1 MTTLQELAQRRTVI
15 AAHRG
20 VTGGNVGPNTIES
33 FEAALAEGADMLEMD
48 VVRTRDDRLVVF
60 HLGMEKP
67 HLYRAVHIGELT
79 EKEALQLRYVNGDDV
94 ETEQTVQSLD
104 TVFQRFKGRCF
115 INVDRAWDD
124 LDLLA
129 DYAKRNGVSEQIVLK
144 SPPEM
149 RYFQNMEKWARD
161 FMYMPIITET
171 DTCSDYLEHSPLR
184 YIGAEL
190 VFSREDSPVAAP
202 AYIEEMHEKGRLLWG
217 NAIVFNYKRVL
228 SAGHNDDVSIIE
240 DPSLGWGWLQ
250 DHGFDI
256 IQTDWPGLVRQYL
269 KARQAGGMS

>member
-1 MTTLQELAQRRTVI
+1 MTSLQQLAKRKTII

-20 VTGGNVGPNTIES
+20 VTGGNVGPNTIEA

-48 VVRTRDDRLVVF
+48 VVRTSDNRLVVF

-67 HLYRAVHIGELT
+67 HLFRAVHIGEMT
-79 EKEALQLRYVNGDDV
+79 EKEVLQLRYINGDDV
-94 ETEQTVQSLD
+94 ETHQTVQSLD

-129 DYAKRNGVSEQIVLK
+129 EYAKRNGVSDQIILK
-144 SPPEM
+144 SPPEKD
-149 RYFQNMEKWARD
+149 YFYSMEKWAAD
-161 FMYMPIITET
+161 FQYMPIITEV
-171 DTCSDYLEHSPLR
+171 DTCSEFLEQSCIK

-190 VFSREDSPVAAP
+190 VFANETAQVASRDYMDS
-202 AYIEEMHEKGRLLWG
+202 MHEKGKLLWG
-217 NAIVFNYKRVL
+217 NAIVFNYKRIL
-228 SAGHNDDVSIIE
+228 SAGHNDDVSIL
-240 DPSLGWGWLQ
+240 DSPDKGWGWLQ
-250 DHGFDI
+250 DKGFDI

-269 KARQAGGMS
+269 LSRKGGNNN